1 MPGGTHFKVE
11 AIVILHGS
19 GSIHAWRKKFC
30 PSTCIFYASPP
41 PLPLK
46 KKRWD
51 FAEVEEEG
59 HAFVCDYTLLPVR
72 KPVLKYAWLEISIYK
87 KKLTYHLKH

>member
-1 MPGGTHFKVE
+1 MALAASMRRGRSSALP
-11 AIVILHGS
+11 
-19 GSIHAWRKKFC
+19 HARFVP
-30 PSTCIFYASPP
+30 PSLP

-46 KKRWD
+46 KKRWE

-59 HAFVCDYTLLPVR
+59 HAFVCDYTPVPVR

-87 KKLTYHLKH
+87 KKLTYLLKH